1 MIPRFD
7 ENPLSNN
14 TGDSNGKRHL
24 LLITGSVHIYAHSGT
39 GTCTGRG
46 GGTER
51 GGREGGEGNR
61 VDGMGRERG
70 RERKREEGRRG
81 KERREGAREKE
92 MVERGKGGKDRRESG
107 GRKVGKTLK
116 NMNPA
121 KAFALSDSM
130 KI

>member
-1 MIPRFD
+1 MYR
-7 ENPLSNN
+7 
-14 TGDSNGKRHL
+14 
-24 LLITGSVHIYAHSGT
+24 A
-39 GTCTGRG
+39 G
-46 GGTER
+46 GGTEW

-61 VDGMGRERG
+61 VDGMGGERG
-70 RERKREEGRRG
+70 RERKREEGRGG